1 MANYTV
7 SEFVIEM
14 GFDPS
19 KVERGLSQLDKRVM
33 QVATHIEKQLNSA
46 FTRLN
51 GAQKTGEI
59 FKQIQRQADQT
70 SNHIQKA
77 LQRGFAVGGVG
88 GGLFTRYQQEG
99 VQAANTVR
107 DAMREAS
114 RAAGA
119 PAGNPRPYTPRVN
132 NRLTGA
138 ESIRDLSHRQT
149 TSSFF
154 GNMQLRHPQLA
165 QQYQNRLNE
174 LRNSSLMGNRDVTE
188 FRRNLRN
195 LNFEFSQQVRA
206 SSQARASQRLNALE
220 GASLFGKL
228 GVAVSTVT
236 AGLLSLNAAVEYFN
250 ESLEEG
256 NKRNQAKNMLSGAYG
271 SDTKA
276 ITDAVNEYAN
286 KYGADKADAQQ
297 QAAQLR
303 FTLPAQQFSNQ
314 DIVKL
319 LETESV
325 FAHQTGMT
333 QEAVGRLNYA
343 MQQIAASTHL
353 MGQDWLQVV
362 NASPALIKPLE
373 KLTNTRSSR
382 ELRDKLKAL
391 SGGETA
397 QLMVKAMENLNTETK
412 ATEKALNSLQTA
424 QGRYSNAI
432 KDGQEKFYMGFSD
445 GFRALLGASTSIIE
459 DNLPLFKALGDG
471 LGGVFKTLS
480 EGIYTLDNVILTVRA
495 YYADFSD
502 MWQEFFKGLPE
513 PVQKTLTTIGDI
525 FRTWVEGMLVTAA
538 LFGGAG
544 VAKKGG
550 GWLMRLLGLGG
561 AAGAAEGAGTAA
573 LTVAGVPALPLVGS
587 TLGMYLGMK
596 AAGAEPGYLQKDEEG
611 VPGVPAKNSRW
622 NQFMEWANGALSGV
636 AVNATAMSTLPVLT
650 PSPAMPQS
658 QNVKVSLSPI
668 QFAPLTLNIP
678 MPDGSTYTTTAQVVD
693 MISGREASVM
703 MSAQGLG
710 GGWQSPGQ
718 NAGFSPSSLKR

>member
-1 MANYTV
+1 
-7 SEFVIEM
+7 
-14 GFDPS
+14 
-19 KVERGLSQLDKRVM
+19 
-33 QVATHIEKQLNSA
+33 
-46 FTRLN
+46 
-51 GAQKTGEI
+51 
-59 FKQIQRQADQT
+59 
-70 SNHIQKA
+70 
-77 LQRGFAVGGVG
+77 
-88 GGLFTRYQQEG
+88 
-99 VQAANTVR
+99 
-107 DAMREAS
+107 
-114 RAAGA
+114 
-119 PAGNPRPYTPRVN
+119 
-132 NRLTGA
+132 
-138 ESIRDLSHRQT
+138 
-149 TSSFF
+149 
-154 GNMQLRHPQLA
+154 MQLRHPQLA

-195 LNFEFSQQVRA
+195 LNFEFSQQVRT

-250 ESLEEG
+250 ESLQEG

-303 FTLPAQQFSNQ
+303 FTLPEQQFSNQ

-397 QLMVKAMENLNTETK
+397 RLMVKAMENLNTETK
-412 ATEKALNSLQTA
+412 ATEKALNSLQSA

-480 EGIYTLDNVILTVRA
+480 EWIYTLDNVILTVRA
-495 YYADFSD
+495 YYADFED
-502 MWQEFFKGLPE
+502 LWTEFFTSLPE

-525 FRTWVEGMLVTAA
+525 FRTWAEGMLVTAA

-544 VAKKGG
+544 IAKKGG

-561 AAGAAEGAGTAA
+561 AAGVAEGAGAAA

-587 TLGMYLGMK
+587 TLGIYLGMK
-596 AAGAEPGYLQKDEEG
+596 TAGAEPGYLQTDEG
-611 VPGVPAKNSRW
+611 GIPGVPAKNSRW
-622 NQFMEWANGALSGV
+622 NQFMNWANGALSGV

-650 PSPAMPQS
+650 PSPVMPQP

-668 QFAPLTLNIP
+668 QFASLTLNIP
-678 MPDGSTYTTTAQVVD
+678 MPDGSVVVTTAQVTD
-693 MISGREASVM
+693 MIHGREASVM

-718 NAGFSPSSLKR
+718 NAGFSPSSLRR

>member
-19 KVERGLSQLDKRVM
+19 KVERGLSQLDKRVLAA
-33 QVATHIEKQLNSA
+33 ATRIEKQLNSA

-51 GAQKTGEI
+51 GAQKTGDM

-70 SNHIQKA
+70 ASHIQKS

-132 NRLTGA
+132 SRLSRA
-138 ESIRDLSHRQT
+138 DSIRDLSHRQT
-149 TSSFF
+149 TSAFY

-174 LRNSSLMGNRDVTE
+174 LRNSSLVGNRDVTE

-195 LNFEFSQQVRA
+195 LNFEFAQQVRV
-206 SSQARASQRLNALE
+206 SSQVRASQRLNALE

-228 GVAVSTVT
+228 GFAVSTVT

-250 ESLEEG
+250 ESLQEG

-303 FTLPAQQFSNQ
+303 FTLPEQQFSNQ

-391 SGGETA
+391 SGGEAA

-412 ATEKALNSLQTA
+412 ATEKALNSLQSA

-459 DNLPLFKALGDG
+459 DNLPLFKALGNG

-480 EGIYTLDNVILTVRA
+480 EWIYTLDNVILTVRA

-502 MWQEFFKGLPE
+502 MWTKFFTGLPE

-525 FRTWVEGMLVTAA
+525 FRTWAEGMLVTAA

-544 VAKKGG
+544 IAKKGG

-561 AAGAAEGAGTAA
+561 AAGVAEGAGAAA

-596 AAGAEPGYLQKDEEG
+596 AAGAEPGYLQTDEGG

-622 NQFMEWANGALSGV
+622 NQFMNWANGALSGV
-636 AVNATAMSTLPVLT
+636 AVNATATSTLPVLT
-650 PSPAMPQS
+650 PSPVMPQP

-678 MPDGSTYTTTAQVVD
+678 MPDGSVFVTTAQVAD
-693 MISGREASVM
+693 LIQGREASVM